1 MRAVL
6 ALLILL
12 SAACQREPD
21 FDERYARAAREL
33 RQKSIDIDAELASQA
48 ALAPTDP
55 APASSR
61 AAR

>member
-1 MRAVL
+1 MRRAAVL
-6 ALLILL
+6 LLLL
-12 SAACQREPD
+12 SACKAEPD

-33 RQKSIDIDAELASQA
+33 RQKSVDIDAELASQA